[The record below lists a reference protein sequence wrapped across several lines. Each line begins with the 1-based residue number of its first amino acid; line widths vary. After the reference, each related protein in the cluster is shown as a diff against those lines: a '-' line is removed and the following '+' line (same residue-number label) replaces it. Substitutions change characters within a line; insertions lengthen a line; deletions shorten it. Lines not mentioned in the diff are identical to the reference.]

1 VLDWAKK
8 TELSNKSALE
18 CVQVSLKLFSDLN
31 FQIRNYFSDL
41 VGIMQSL
48 QAYNNTDYKLEY
60 RELAWSKM
68 SENQDKQ
75 QKKRRFHLPDSSLV
89 NTQHKLSN

>member
-18 CVQVSLKLFSDLN
+18 CVQVSLKL
-31 FQIRNYFSDL
+31 FSDL

-75 QKKRRFHLPDSSLV
+75 QKKRRFHLRDSSLV
-89 NTQHKLSN
+89 NTQHQLSN

>member
-1 VLDWAKK
+1 MLDWAKK

-18 CVQVSLKLFSDLN
+18 CVQVSLKLFSDPN

-60 RELAWSKM
+60 KELSMVKGVRKPRQTTK
-68 SENQDKQ
+68 ENKISFG
-75 QKKRRFHLPDSSLV
+75 RLLPG
-89 NTQHKLSN
+89 

>member
-1 VLDWAKK
+1 MLDWAKK

-18 CVQVSLKLFSDLN
+18 CVQVSLKL
-31 FQIRNYFSDL
+31 FSDL

-75 QKKRRFHLPDSSLV
+75 QKKRRFHLRDSSLV
-89 NTQHKLSN
+89 NTQHQLSN

>member
-1 VLDWAKK
+1 
-8 TELSNKSALE
+8 
-18 CVQVSLKLFSDLN
+18 
-31 FQIRNYFSDL
+31 
-41 VGIMQSL
+41 MQSL

-60 RELAWSKM
+60 RELAWSKV

-89 NTQHKLSN
+89 NTQDQLSN